1 MSVFAY
7 QSDVIREAE
16 VPLLDAGVPLM
27 ARAAQALANISID
40 TLINDHGQVSGTRVC
55 VLAGPGN
62 NAGDALFAAA
72 KLARRGAAVTV
83 IMLFD
88 RTHEAGLAAARSAAL
103 DTHDGAEGWL
113 T

>member
-7 QSDVIREAE
+7 PSEVIRRAE

-27 ARAAQALANISID
+27 ARAARALANIALE
-40 TLINDHGQVSGTRVC
+40 TLRADRGRVAGSRVC

-72 KLARRGAAVTV
+72 ALAGMGAAVS
-83 IMLFD
+83 D
-88 RTHEAGLAAARSAAL
+88 RKSVV
-103 DTHDGAEGWL
+103 
-113 T
+113 